1 MKTKYL
7 FSKSSGPIDESTLF
21 VGVWIGAGVQDQ
33 RDKVFFESLA
43 AGSSDYLFK
52 KYDAEQADFL
62 QTLDRALVMEN
73 SDPRSRHLHADM
85 SAKKLR
91 TLLKSGLYDEWA
103 RTFFAACR
111 GLRRMNL
118 SANSLYHCA
127 AHRADANLCNPHT

>member
-43 AGSSDYLFK
+43 AGSNDYLFK

-62 QTLDRALVMEN
+62 QSLDRALVMES
-73 SDPRSRHLHADM
+73 SDTRSRHLHADM
-85 SAKKLR
+85 SARKLR
-91 TLLKSGLYDEWA
+91 TLLRSGLYDDWA

-118 SANSLYHCA
+118 CANSLYHCA
-127 AHRADANLCNPHT
+127 AHRADANLCNPLT

>member
-21 VGVWIGAGVQDQ
+21 VVVWIGAGVQDQ

-43 AGSSDYLFK
+43 AGSSDFLFK

-73 SDPRSRHLHADM
+73 SDPRLRHLHADM

-127 AHRADANLCNPHT
+127 ANRADANHCNPLT

>member
-1 MKTKYL
+1 MKSKYL
-7 FSKSSGPIDESTLF
+7 FSKSSEPIDESTLF
-21 VGVWIGAGVQDQ
+21 VVVWIGASLQDQ

-62 QTLDRALVMEN
+62 QSLDRALVMEN
-73 SDPRSRHLHADM
+73 SDPRSRHLHAEM

-118 SANSLYHCA
+118 CANSIYHCA
-127 AHRADANLCNPHT
+127 AHRADADLCNPHT